1 MNREEALKILDLEVR
16 CNISQD
22 EIKKRYHK
30 MALQYHPDKNGG
42 SDDSKQR
49 FQLIQEAFEVL
60 TQQSNNNFPNS
71 SSYQNHS
78 DYNVLF
84 QVFLDSFMKTQNV
97 PDISVIK
104 EIVLNGCKV
113 LSMKL
118 FENMNKDISINTL
131 SFLCKHKDILHI
143 DEDTIEAVK
152 HIITKKYEND
162 QVFILN
168 PTLDDMLSSNV
179 YKLNVNEKTYFVPL
193 WHSETYFD
201 TPDKKGEIIV
211 KCIPTLPDNVDIDQ
225 DNTLHVHIIR
235 KFSVNMFSDI
245 DIPFSIGKHN
255 FNIPQLLF
263 KQTHTYCLKNQGIA
277 PINTQDIYDVT
288 NKAGMYVTVTFID

>member
-1 MNREEALKILDLEVR
+1 MKREEALKILDFDVH
-16 CNISQD
+16 CNISQA

-30 MALQYHPDKNGG
+30 LALQYHPDKNGG
-42 SDDSKQR
+42 SEYSKQR

-60 TQQSNNNFPNS
+60 TQVHNNNPNQS
-71 SSYQNHS
+71 CYENHN

-84 QVFLDSFMKTQNV
+84 QVFMDSFMKTQNF
-97 PDISVIK
+97 PDIPVIK

-113 LSMKL
+113 LSLKL
-118 FENMNKDISINTL
+118 FENMNKDVSINTL
-131 SFLCKHKDILHI
+131 SFLCKYKDILHI

-168 PTLDDMLSSNV
+168 PTLDDMLSNNV
-179 YKLNVNEKTYFVPL
+179 YKLNINEKTYFVPL
-193 WHSETYFD
+193 WHSEAYFD
-201 TPDKKGEIIV
+201 TPDGKGEIIV
-211 KCIPTLPDNVDIDQ
+211 KCIPTLPENVDIDQ

-235 KFSVNMFSDI
+235 KFSVDMFSDI
-245 DIPFSIGKHN
+245 HIPFSIGKHK

-263 KQTHTYCLKNQGIA
+263 KQTHTYYLKNQGIA

-288 NKAGMYVTVTFID
+288 NKAGMYVTVTFTD

>member
-1 MNREEALKILDLEVR
+1 MRKEEALKILGLEIHS
-16 CNISQD
+16 NISND

-30 MALQYHPDKNGG
+30 LALQYHPDKNGG
-42 SDDSKQR
+42 SEDSKQR

-60 TQQSNNNFPNS
+60 TKDPNNNS
-71 SSYQNHS
+71 EQTSYENHN

-84 QVFLDSFMKTQNV
+84 QVFMESFMKTQSF

-104 EIVLNGCKV
+104 EIALNGCKV

-131 SFLCKHKDILHI
+131 SFLCKYKDILHI
-143 DEDTIEAVK
+143 DEDTIDTVK
-152 HIITKKYEND
+152 QIITKKYEND

-193 WHSETYFD
+193 WHSEAYFD
-201 TPDKKGEIIV
+201 TPDGKGEIIV

-235 KFSVNMFSDI
+235 KFSVDMFNDI
-245 DIPFSIGKHN
+245 HISFSIGKHK

-263 KQTHTYCLKNQGIA
+263 KQTHTYCLKNQGLA